1 MHHGGNNRGSGKW
14 SESRFNLKVKPRCA
28 DVMDVAS
35 EEKIASEKTPHFTN
49 LWNREVLFRGLT
61 ERGLTV
67 VFSEVGGYPP
77 RICKIALARF
87 FLLVMFI
94 SKLLFLETSAV
105 STMISRLLRI
115 FLPKGLSFNP
125 L

>member
-67 VFSEVGGYPP
+67 VFFRGRRISSKNLQDCFSKIFPIGNVHLKTVIP
-77 RICKIALARF
+77 RDFC
-87 FLLVMFI
+87 
-94 SKLLFLETSAV
+94 
-105 STMISRLLRI
+105 
-115 FLPKGLSFNP
+115 SFHND